1 MHVVVRLPTLAL
13 SAYFLISPLRGQP
26 AGERPSKSSSG
37 APTFLDIA
45 ASSGVDFKN
54 EPSPTSQKYLPESM
68 VGGVAMLDYNGDDL
82 LDLYFVNGA
91 GLEDPMPPE
100 KSPDK
105 SEPRYW
111 NRLYRNNGDGTFSD
125 TTESAGV
132 PVNPTARVLR
142 SATTTMMAGRTC
154 TSPTSGRITSITTK
168 ATAPFAR

>member
-68 VGGVAMLDYNGDDL
+68 VGAWRCLTTTEM
-82 LDLYFVNGA
+82 
-91 GLEDPMPPE
+91 
-100 KSPDK
+100 
-105 SEPRYW
+105 
-111 NRLYRNNGDGTFSD
+111 TFS
-125 TTESAGV
+125 
-132 PVNPTARVLR
+132 
-142 SATTTMMAGRTC
+142 
-154 TSPTSGRITSITTK
+154 ISILSTGQ
-168 ATAPFAR
+168 A